1 MITFTARLYDATN
14 DEWIDPD
21 YKNYTIAY
29 YNFDAQID
37 TMDSYLK
44 FTLDTSRLDVDHTN
58 NFLSHMVYS
67 LFRRRYDN
75 LGTEVVRLCIS
86 TKTTNYFEIRYID
99 PQTIYVCETET
110 NVTPIP
116 YLAWFV
122 EYGLNE
128 EPTLQRAPFA
138 WVNKVQTE
146 SLNPALATGVY
157 FGSVHCNVDSNNDLG
172 PLTHAIL
179 CGDTSFYL
187 KGDTRFYVGD
197 MNSVLGVT
205 NYYGSYRTFVKTY
218 NIPALCVFCINVEG
232 DWVGPCLISYVPD
245 GANMTGNGSP
255 FGPNKSGQIEDA
267 EGVLRTWY
275 WNSGWWAHST
285 PYTTPFPVFDGSRT
299 RTIREAVEYAI
310 NLAKPVVVVTTD
322 KIYLILQGTPLPPEP
337 TPTPD
342 QPNVDPDDIPPADE
356 EPEPTVPDDPDP
368 YYDPES
374 DPGNPEYKPSK
385 DPNNPSY
392 DPTTPDTA
400 YTPPSSTSEKIP
412 EVQPTQDTIAT
423 PETPPSYATS
433 NDMFTLYNPSG
444 GDLTNLANFLWSNT
458 WSLDT
463 FKKIFANPMD
473 CILGLMVMPLLGA
486 PVSTKVMNIG
496 NISSGVTLH
505 YFTSQFYDYDCGTF
519 KIEEYY
525 NSYLDYSPYTKV
537 NIFLPFIGDQQLNT
551 DEVMNKTIGVKY
563 RFDIGTG
570 DCVAFITVDGSVL
583 YSFSG
588 NCAAR
593 LPISGNNWSGL
604 IPSITG
610 AIAGAGAVAAGV
622 PALGAASALAVTS
635 MKESISHTG
644 ALSGSAGLMGVQTP
658 YLIISRPRQVLP
670 MNQNSFTGYPSFITE
685 SLSSLS
691 GYTEVEACHL
701 DHVPATGAE
710 LEEIERLLK
719 GGVVF

>member
-14 DEWIDPD
+14 EEWIDQN

-29 YNFDAQID
+29 YNFDAQLDIL
-37 TMDSYLK
+37 DSNLQ
-44 FTLDTSRLDVDHTN
+44 FTLDTARLDVDHTN

-67 LFRRRYDN
+67 LYKRRYDN

-86 TKTTNYFEIRYID
+86 SATTNYFEIRFSD

-110 NVTPIP
+110 DVTPIP
-116 YLAWFV
+116 YMAWFV

-157 FGSVHCNVDSNNDLG
+157 FGSVHSDANVG
-172 PLTHAIL
+172 PLVYAIM
-179 CGDTSFYL
+179 CSDTSFYL
-187 KGDTRFYVGD
+187 MGDTRFYVGD
-197 MNSVLGVT
+197 MNTVLAIVNYAGYQTYTKT
-205 NYYGSYRTFVKTY
+205 N
-218 NIPALCVFCINVEG
+218 NIPALCVYCERISGN
-232 DWVGPCLISYVPD
+232 WAGPLLFSYIPD
-245 GANMTGNGSP
+245 GAKYNTRGLTLSSDGSEVLP
-255 FGPNKSGQIEDA
+255 DA
-267 EGVLRTWY
+267 ENVNRTWY
-275 WNSGWWAHST
+275 YNSNYWTHNYS
-285 PYTTPFPVFDGSRT
+285 YTTQFPVFDGTDT
-299 RTIREAVEYAI
+299 RTKKEAIEYVI

-322 KIYLILQGTPLPPEP
+322 KIYVILQGTPLPPEP
-337 TPTPD
+337 EPTPD
-342 QPNVDPDDIPPADE
+342 QPNVDPDNIPPADE
-356 EPEPTVPDDPDP
+356 EPEPTTPDDPDP

-392 DPTTPDTA
+392 DPSTPDTA

-486 PVSTKVMNIG
+486 SVASKVMNIG

-537 NIFLPFIGDQQLNT
+537 NIFLPFIGDHQLNT

-670 MNQNSFTGYPSFITE
+670 INQNSYTGYPSFITE
-685 SLSSLS
+685 SLGSLS
-691 GYTEVEACHL
+691 GYTEVESCHI

>member
-14 DEWIDPD
+14 EVWIDQN
-21 YKNYTIAY
+21 YNNYTIAY
-29 YNFDAQID
+29 YNFDVQVD
-37 TMDSYLK
+37 TLDNNLK
-44 FTLDTSRLDVDHTN
+44 FTLDTSRLDVDHSN
-58 NFLSHMVYS
+58 NFLSHMVYN
-67 LFRRRYDN
+67 LFKRRYDN

-86 TKTTNYFEIRYID
+86 SATTNYFEIRYSD

-110 NVTPIP
+110 DVTPIP
-116 YLAWFV
+116 YMAWFV
-122 EYGLNE
+122 EYGSNE

-146 SLNPALATGVY
+146 SLNPALASGIY
-157 FGSVHCNVDSNNDLG
+157 YGSVHSDANVG
-172 PLTHAIL
+172 PLVYAVMCT
-179 CGDTSFYL
+179 DTSFYL

-197 MNSVLGVT
+197 MDTVLAVHGAYSKVFTKT
-205 NYYGSYRTFVKTY
+205 NNVPAMCVYCERVNGYYGPLCFSY
-218 NIPALCVFCINVEG
+218 L
-232 DWVGPCLISYVPD
+232 
-245 GANMTGNGSP
+245 
-255 FGPNKSGQIEDA
+255 A
-267 EGVLRTWY
+267 EGSKYNVQGGTRGPYSTEQLPDADGNMRTWY
-275 WNSGWWAHST
+275 
-285 PYTTPFPVFDGSRT
+285 YTSLYWDTNMAGRYYTQFPVFDATQTQQPRQ
-299 RTIREAVEYAI
+299 AMEYVI

-322 KIYLILQGTPLPPEP
+322 KIYVILQGTPLPPEP
-337 TPTPD
+337 EPTPD
-342 QPNVDPDDIPPADE
+342 QPNVDPDNIPPADE
-356 EPEPTVPDDPDP
+356 EPEPTTPDDPDP

-392 DPTTPDTA
+392 DPSTPDTS

-444 GDLTNLANFLWSNT
+444 GGDLTNLANFLWSNT
-458 WSLDT
+458 WSVDT

-473 CILGLMVMPLLGA
+473 CILGLMVMPQLGA
-486 PVSTKVMNIG
+486 AVSTKVMNIG

-505 YFTSQFYDYDCGTF
+505 YFISQFYDFDCGTF

-537 NIFLPFIGDQQLNT
+537 NIFLPFIGDHQLNT

-570 DCVAFITVDGSVL
+570 DCIAFITVDGSVL

-593 LPISGNNWSGL
+593 LPISGNNWNGL
-604 IPSITG
+604 IPAITG
-610 AIAGAGAVAAGV
+610 AVAGIGGMAAGV

-635 MKESISHTG
+635 MKETISHSG
-644 ALSGSAGLMGVQTP
+644 SLSGSPGLMGVQTP

-670 MNQNSFTGYPSFITE
+670 INQNSYTGYPSFITE
-685 SLSSLS
+685 SLGSLS
-691 GYTEVEACHL
+691 GYTEVEACHIE
-701 DHVPATGAE
+701 HVPATGAE